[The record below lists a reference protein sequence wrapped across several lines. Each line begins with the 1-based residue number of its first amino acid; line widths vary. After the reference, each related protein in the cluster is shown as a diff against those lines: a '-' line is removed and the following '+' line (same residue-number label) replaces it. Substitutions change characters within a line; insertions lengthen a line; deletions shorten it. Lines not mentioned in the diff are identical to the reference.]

1 MMNKIAAIFVW
12 LWFSNEAMYDK

>member
-1 MMNKIAAIFVW
+1 MNKIAAIFVW